1 MKLYSSDKDRIFKG
15 KQRFEDLYNWCRI
28 GECMIKWEV
37 EPEPVGVVL
46 RRDREG
52 PNVNKVRAY
61 LELCCAAACA

>member
-1 MKLYSSDKDRIFKG
+1 
-15 KQRFEDLYNWCRI
+15 
-28 GECMIKWEV
+28 MIKWEV